1 MAAPSRGG
9 HPLLPSRKTNPDTS
23 CYSITEF
30 DCKRMY
36 LVVFTRR
43 RRLSMLKRNTCRQQM
58 KSKAYVIYSGRSADT
73 CNLAQCVLQLYVF

>member
-1 MAAPSRGG
+1 MAAPPRGG

-43 RRLSMLKRNTCRQQM
+43 RRLSMLKRNTWQQM
-58 KSKAYVIYSGRSADT
+58 KSKVYVIYSGRSADT
-73 CNLAQCVLQLYVF
+73 CNLAQCVLLLYVF